1 LDVPPVDLILKP
13 PRFTVD
19 AAALSSTFVSTALDS
34 MKKELKSLNKNE
46 LINVMVAVIGY
57 GAIYDNENVNKVIVK
72 EAEIGAFNTLVK
84 VEMDKINMII
94 ETLTLEAMSRNT
106 EEGNNESQEQQQE

>member
-1 LDVPPVDLILKP
+1 MLIANSREEVEARINAFGQRAERILD
-13 PRFTVD
+13 F
-19 AAALSSTFVSTALDS
+19 
-34 MKKELKSLNKNE
+34 MKKELKNLNKNE

>member
-1 LDVPPVDLILKP
+1 MLIANSREEVEARINAFGQRAERILDY
-13 PRFTVD
+13 
-19 AAALSSTFVSTALDS
+19 

>member
-1 LDVPPVDLILKP
+1 MLIANSREEVEARINAFGQRAERSLD
-13 PRFTVD
+13 F
-19 AAALSSTFVSTALDS
+19 
-34 MKKELKSLNKNE
+34 MKKELKNLNKNE

>member
-1 LDVPPVDLILKP
+1 MLIANS
-13 PRFTVD
+13 REEVEARINAFGQR
-19 AAALSSTFVSTALDS
+19 AERSLDS

>member
-1 LDVPPVDLILKP
+1 MLIANS
-13 PRFTVD
+13 REEVEARINAFGQR
-19 AAALSSTFVSTALDS
+19 AERSLDS
-34 MKKELKSLNKNE
+34 MKKELKNLNKNE